1 MPWLRAFGLSLQDI
15 LKWHE
20 LSRDLDAFSALW
32 ILRTC
37 CVSIAQAVT
46 PFPTH
51 PTKLLISEAMSFCV
65 MSEKATPEITI
76 EPYKKI
82 VIHEVIEYQFSDYV
96 ELVLTGTRAAGG
108 TTIPLVHWC
117 NGIVFQVVP
126 FNPNGD
132 AVIEQQLE
140 GIVHYSSVSFAL
152 KEKFEPEVRSPLGTL
167 RLINASA
174 NPNFVALAD
183 LLRRHSKYKP

>member
-1 MPWLRAFGLSLQDI
+1 MQPNPN
-15 LKWHE
+15 E
-20 LSRDLDAFSALW
+20 SRPSATLLAPP
-32 ILRTC
+32 I
-37 CVSIAQAVT
+37 
-46 PFPTH
+46 
-51 PTKLLISEAMSFCV
+51 KLLISETTPFGL
-65 MSEKATPEITI
+65 MSEKGMPEIII

-82 VIHEVIEYQFSDYV
+82 VIHEVIEYQFNDYV

-108 TTIPLVHWC
+108 TTIPLVQWC

-126 FNPNGD
+126 FNLNSE

-140 GIVHYSSVSFAL
+140 GTVHYNSVSFAL
-152 KEKFEPEVRSPLGTL
+152 KERFEPEVRSPLGTL

-183 LLRRHSKYKP
+183 LLRQHSKYKP

>member
-1 MPWLRAFGLSLQDI
+1 MAPLLTL
-15 LKWHE
+15 
-20 LSRDLDAFSALW
+20 
-32 ILRTC
+32 
-37 CVSIAQAVT
+37 
-46 PFPTH
+46 
-51 PTKLLISEAMSFCV
+51 PTKLLISEVISFRV
-65 MSEKATPEITI
+65 MSEKVTPEITI
-76 EPYKKI
+76 EPYRKI
-82 VIHEVIEYQFSDYV
+82 VIHEVIEYQFNEYV

-108 TTIPLVHWC
+108 TTIPLVQWC

-126 FNPNGD
+126 FNPNSD

-140 GIVHYSSVSFAL
+140 GTVHYSSVSFAL

-183 LLRRHSKYKP
+183 LLRQRSKYRP